1 MRILHVYLTRQ
12 VLATLLMTVAVFTFV
27 LLIGNVL
34 KEILTLLGNRQASL
48 LMVAQAIALLIPFV
62 MVFALPMGML
72 TATLLVF
79 GRFSADQ
86 ELTAARAN
94 GVSLVALITPL
105 LLLSLALSSVCA
117 LVNMQI
123 APQCRVAY
131 KKLLFSMG
139 MKRASAFLPE
149 KTFIKDFP
157 DRIVYVGKVDGNHLS
172 DILVYDL
179 EDGKVQSYVR
189 ASEGWLRV
197 DQTNQTI
204 HVQLLNAWRV
214 SLEEGKEGK
223 RAPMPFY
230 AAESY
235 LPPYTNRPMSQ
246 REERVRLSDMTVF
259 QLWDQLHE
267 MERRIIAPRPVRKLS
282 REELQQRMRELAEQR
297 EELTLPIRV
306 QIHHQVSFSFA
317 CIGFTLLGIPLG
329 IRAHRR
335 ETTFGIAA
343 ALMLVLLYYSFFIV
357 GQSLDTKPEWMPHF
371 ILWLPNFIFQAV
383 GAVLLWRA
391 NRGM

>member
-1 MRILHVYLTRQ
+1 MRILHGYLTRQ
-12 VLATLLMTVAVFTFV
+12 VLATLLMTVAVFTF
-27 LLIGNVL
+27 LLLVGNVL
-34 KEILTLLGNRQASL
+34 REILTLLVNRQASI

-86 ELTAARAN
+86 ELTAVRAN
-94 GVSLVALITPL
+94 GVSLTALITPI
-105 LLLSLALSSVCA
+105 LLLSVALSSICA
-117 LVNMQI
+117 LVNMQVG
-123 APQCRVAY
+123 PQCRVAY
-131 KKLLFSMG
+131 KELLLSMG
-139 MKRASAFLPE
+139 MKRAGAFLPE

-157 DRIVYVGKVDGNHLS
+157 GRIVYVNNVEGNHLS

-197 DQTNQTI
+197 DPTNQTI
-204 HVQLLNAWRV
+204 HVQLINAWRLV
-214 SLEEGKEGK
+214 LEDGK
-223 RAPMPFY
+223 RAPIPFY

-235 LPPYTNRPMSQ
+235 LPPYTNQPLSR
-246 REERVRLSDMTVF
+246 RAERVRLSDMTAF

-267 MERRIIAPRPVRKLS
+267 MEKRIATPEPFRKLS
-282 REELQQRMRELAEQR
+282 REELQQRLRELAEQR
-297 EELTLPIRV
+297 AEMTLPIRV
-306 QIHHQVSFSFA
+306 QIHHQVAFSFA
-317 CIGFTLLGIPLG
+317 CIGFTLVGIPLG

-335 ETTFGIAA
+335 ETTFGIAV

-357 GQSLDTKPEWMPHF
+357 GQSLETKAEWMPHF
-371 ILWLPNFIFQAV
+371 ILWIPNFIFQAI

-391 NRGM
+391 NRGI

>member
-12 VLATLLMTVAVFTFV
+12 VLATLVMTVAVFTF
-27 LLIGNVL
+27 LLLVGNVL
-34 KEILTLLGNRQASL
+34 KEILSLLVNHQASL

-86 ELTAARAN
+86 ELTAVRAN
-94 GVSLVALITPL
+94 GVSLVALITPV
-105 LLLSLALSSVCA
+105 LLLSFGLSSICA

-131 KKLLFSMG
+131 KELLFSIG
-139 MKRASAFLPE
+139 MKRAGAFLPE

-157 DRIVYVGKVDGNHLS
+157 GRIVYVNKVDGNHLS
-172 DILVYDL
+172 DVLVYDL

-197 DQTNQTI
+197 DPTNQTI
-204 HVQLLNAWRV
+204 RVQLLNAWRLA
-214 SLEEGKEGK
+214 LEEGK
-223 RAPMPFY
+223 RAPVPFY

-235 LPPYTNRPMSQ
+235 LPPYTNQPVTQ
-246 REERVRLSDMTVF
+246 REEKVRLSDMTAF
-259 QLWDQLHE
+259 QLWDQLRDLE
-267 MERRIIAPRPVRKLS
+267 KRIATPAPFRNLP
-282 REELQQRMRELAEQR
+282 REELRQRLRDLAEQR
-297 EELTLPIRV
+297 SEMTLPIRV
-306 QIHHQVSFSFA
+306 QIHHQVAFSFA
-317 CIGFTLLGIPLG
+317 CIGFTLVGIPLG

-335 ETTFGIAA
+335 ETTFGIAV
-343 ALMLVLLYYSFFIV
+343 ALMLVLVYYSFFIV
-357 GQSLDTKPEWMPHF
+357 GQSLDTRPEWMPHF
-371 ILWLPNFIFQAV
+371 ILWIPNFLFQAI

-391 NRGM
+391 NRGI